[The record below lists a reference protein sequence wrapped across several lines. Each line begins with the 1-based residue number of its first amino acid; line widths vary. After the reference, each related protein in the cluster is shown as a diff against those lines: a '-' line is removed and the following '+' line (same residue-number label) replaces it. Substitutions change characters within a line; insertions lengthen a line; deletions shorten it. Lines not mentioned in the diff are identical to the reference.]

1 MGKRQGEEEEHDKQ
15 WSQNI
20 HIQTNIRTYTQL
32 MSWMKVYFVWLVHDI
47 VSFIF
52 TLTKWRLYYFR
63 SVHTVHI
70 IHEITDVNFKPINPM
85 RLINLYLTCLRLREK
100 GDQSCTTY
108 NTVEKHTSCKKKPKK
123 PKKKTCN
130 IICIIGTRYRFLT
143 SCILSQILLLNCII
157 IACTCGQFLWQLNF
171 ANIYRIIAI
180 NILSEFHLN
189 VKLNW
194 WLFGIDYL
202 LLILALMKL
211 SNADIVIDEVAI
223 NCWYWC

>member
-20 HIQTNIRTYTQL
+20 HIQTNICTYTQL

-85 RLINLYLTCLRLREK
+85 RLINLYLTCLRLWEN

-108 NTVEKHTSCKKKPKK
+108 NTVEQHTSCKKKPKK
-123 PKKKTCN
+123 KKKHLRCSVQHHMYY
-130 IICIIGTRYRFLT
+130 RYK
-143 SCILSQILLLNCII
+143 IQI
-157 IACTCGQFLWQLNF
+157 FDQLYTVTDTF
-171 ANIYRIIAI
+171 
-180 NILSEFHLN
+180 
-189 VKLNW
+189 VKLHNYCLYVW
-194 WLFGIDYL
+194 PIFVATQFCKYIQNN
-202 LLILALMKL
+202 
-211 SNADIVIDEVAI
+211 SN
-223 NCWYWC
+223 